1 MKKSLIFHKII
12 IYSSHSFQ
20 KKKSLNFIFL
30 EILNIY
36 TVYTLFL
43 LKIIIR
49 VIYFVNKN
57 TLFIYINPL
66 VFVL

>member
-1 MKKSLIFHKII
+1 MKKSLIFHRIYAKKI
-12 IYSSHSFQ
+12 SFILHTAFK

-43 LKIIIR
+43 LKLLLELYISLTKIHSLS
-49 VIYFVNKN
+49 
-57 TLFIYINPL
+57 TLTR
-66 VFVL
+66 

>member
-1 MKKSLIFHKII
+1 MKKSLIFHRIYAKKI
-12 IYSSHSFQ
+12 SFILHTAFK

-49 VIYFVNKN
+49 VICFVNKN
-57 TLFIYINPL
+57 T
-66 VFVL
+66 

>member
-1 MKKSLIFHKII
+1 MKKSLISTEYMQKKYHLFFTQLSK
-12 IYSSHSFQ
+12 

-57 TLFIYINPL
+57 T
-66 VFVL
+66 